1 MVDVFHDICDELY
14 NEMAAKYPE
23 AVMASEYVRSPADF
37 PFVSV
42 EQADSYQARQR
53 FDSSGEERYNTI
65 TLRINVYSNKT
76 TAKQEECRTIMNIL
90 DRKLYCMNFVR
101 LSMSPIPNMA
111 DATIYRVVAM
121 YRAETD
127 GQRLFRA

>member
-1 MVDVFHDICDELY
+1 MVDIFHDVFDELY
-14 NEMAAKYPE
+14 TEMQTEYPE

-42 EQADSYQARQR
+42 EQADSYQTRQR
-53 FDSSGEERYNTI
+53 LDSSAAERFSTI

-101 LSMSPIPNMA
+101 ISMSPIPNME
-111 DATIYRVVAM
+111 DATIYRLVAM

-127 GQRLFRA
+127 GQRLFRV